1 MSLVPARDRGEMK
14 NVYRFGVFALA
25 VIVGVTTL
33 CARMFFLQVIPS
45 NAAAQ
50 GGTTTQATATQS
62 IPASRGLI
70 FAADGTP
77 LVKNVVDLSVTVT
90 PSDLPLDQEPIVA
103 ARLASILNLDP
114 DIIQREIDSKTG
126 SQYLPVKIADG
137 VADNVARFIEEN
149 ADALPGVKVVV
160 ASRRQYLSTSQ
171 YPTLSRE
178 FAELTG
184 YEGQITQKQYDQLVA
199 DILGYK
205 GKPTQTQYDQLAA
218 LGYAN
223 NDLVGQ
229 AGLENSYESLLRG
242 TPGVE
247 QVALDAGGKP
257 IPGLVTPVRAAIP
270 GDSLTLNI
278 SPKEQAYA
286 TLALQTLLT
295 KARLTQGVIIVENP
309 QNGKILAMVSLPSY
323 DNQLFANGI
332 SDTDFQALLASP
344 DQPLANKAVGAQYA
358 PGSTFKL
365 VTGTAGLAAGPPVNV
380 CSLLAAGTPVNCEQ
394 TDPVPS
400 VLPSI
405 DTSSTFVSQAY
416 IQIGEYKYWEWNK
429 QGWGPLNI
437 YGGVSYS
444 SDTFFYQLAEAVGLT
459 KLTYWA
465 DQYGFGKSTGVDLP
479 ESATGIVPTDAWKR
493 ATQGA
498 PMYEGELMQAGI
510 GQGYDAST
518 PLQLLNAYCA
528 LANGGTLYQPQIVKS
543 ITDGRTGVTTDV
555 QPVVLNRLHA
565 EDGTAINPA
574 VLATMRVA
582 MRQVVTSRHTGN
594 LVEMQIPVA
603 GKTGTAEF
611 GVPDR
616 NGVLPYHE
624 WFVGYVPGNLDSP
637 DWSKPDS
644 PLAVLAFIY
653 GANTWGN
660 VATEVVKN
668 YLMLHYGVIRREA
681 SAFDFRTPGYILP
694 YVTKRTNFYGAP
706 ARD

>member
-1 MSLVPARDRGEMK
+1 MSAIGDHDHGELR
-14 NVYRFGVFALA
+14 NVYRFGAFALA
-25 VIVGVTTL
+25 VVVGVTTL
-33 CARMFFLQVIPS
+33 CARMFFLQVVPS
-45 NAAAQ
+45 GTTTVQ
-50 GGTTTQATATQS
+50 GGNTTQATATQS
-62 IPASRGLI
+62 IPSSRGLI
-70 FAADGTP
+70 YADDGTTP

-90 PSDLPLDQEPIVA
+90 PSDLPLNQEPIVA
-103 ARLASILNLDP
+103 ARLGSILNLDP
-114 DIIQREIDSKTG
+114 DIIQKEIDSKTG
-126 SQYLPVKIADG
+126 SQYVPVKIADG
-137 VADNVARFIEEN
+137 IEDNVARFIEEN
-149 ADALPGVKVVV
+149 ADSLPGVKVVV
-160 ASRRQYLSTSQ
+160 TSKRQYLNKQ
-171 YPTLSRE
+171 M
-178 FAELTG
+178 AEIVG
-184 YEGQITQKQYDQLVA
+184 YEGQITQKQYDQLVV
-199 DILGYK
+199 DVLGYT
-205 GKPTQTQYDQLAA
+205 GKPTQKQYDQLAA

-223 NDLVGQ
+223 NDIVGQ
-229 AGLENSYESLLRG
+229 AGLENSYEPRLRG
-242 TPGVE
+242 TPGLE
-247 QVALDAGGKP
+247 TVAVDANGKP
-257 IPGLVTPVRAAIP
+257 IPGLVTPVKAAVP

-278 SPKEQAYA
+278 QPKEQAYA

-295 KARLTQGVIIVENP
+295 KAKLTQGVIIVENP

-323 DNQLFANGI
+323 DNQLFADGI
-332 SDTDFQALLASP
+332 NDSDFQALLSSP
-344 DQPLANKAVGAQYA
+344 DQPLANKAIGAQYA

-365 VTGTAGLAAGPPVNV
+365 VTGTAGLVAGPPENT
-380 CSLLAAGTPVNCEQ
+380 CTLLAANTPAACQQAAGVA
-394 TDPVPS
+394 PVGS
-400 VLPSI
+400 DLPSI
-405 DTSSTFVSQAY
+405 DTTSTFVSQAY
-416 IQIGEYKYWEWNK
+416 VQIGEYKYWEWNK
-429 QGWGPLNI
+429 QGWGPLDI
-437 YGGVSYS
+437 LGGVSYS

-465 DQYGFGKSTGVDLP
+465 DQYGFGKPTNIDLP
-479 ESATGIVPTDAWKR
+479 EPATGIVPTDAWKR
-493 ATQGA
+493 ANKGE

-528 LANGGTLYQPQIVKS
+528 LANGGTVWQPQIVKS
-543 ITDGRTGVTTDV
+543 ITNGATGVVTDV
-555 QPVVLNRLHA
+555 QPLAMNHLHTQ
-565 EDGTAINPA
+565 DGAPINPA
-574 VLATMRVA
+574 VLQTMRIG

-594 LVEMQIPVA
+594 LIDMEIPLA

-616 NGVLPYHE
+616 FGVLPYHE

-668 YLMLHYGVIRREA
+668 YMMLHYGVIRRED

>member
-1 MSLVPARDRGEMK
+1 MSVIPDRDRGEMK
-14 NVYRFGVFALA
+14 NVYRFGAFALA
-25 VIVGVTTL
+25 VVVGVTTL
-33 CARMFFLQVIPS
+33 CARMFFLQVVPS
-45 NAAAQ
+45 NAANAQ
-50 GGTTTQATATQS
+50 GGNTTQATDTQS
-62 IPASRGLI
+62 IAPSRGLI
-70 FAADGTP
+70 YAADGTP

-103 ARLASILNLDP
+103 ARLGSILNLDP
-114 DIIQREIDSKTG
+114 DIIQKEIDSKTG

-137 VADNVARFIEEN
+137 IADNVARFIEEN
-149 ADALPGVKVVV
+149 ADALPGVKIVV
-160 ASRRQYLSTSQ
+160 ASKRQYFNTQLPQ
-171 YPTLSRE
+171 INKQ
-178 FAELTG
+178 FAEIVG
-184 YEGQITQKQYDQLVA
+184 YEGQITAKQFTEFDKLKTGYTNS
-199 DILGYK
+199 DI
-205 GKPTQTQYDQLAA
+205 
-218 LGYAN
+218 
-223 NDLVGQ
+223 VGQ
-229 AGLENSYESLLRG
+229 AGLENSYEQQLRG
-242 TPGVE
+242 TSGTE
-247 QVALDAGGKP
+247 QVALDADGKP
-257 IPGLVTPVRAAIP
+257 IPGLVTPVKAAVP

-278 SPKEQAYA
+278 DPKEQAYA

-295 KARLTQGVIIVENP
+295 KAKLTQGVIIVENP

-323 DNQLFANGI
+323 DNQLFADGI
-332 SDTDFQALLASP
+332 SDTDFQALLSSP

-365 VTGTAGLAAGPPVNV
+365 VTGTAGLVAGPPVNV
-380 CSLLAAGTPVNCEQ
+380 CTLIAPNTPAACEQAAGVTA
-394 TDPVPS
+394 VPS
-400 VLPSI
+400 LLPSI
-405 DTSSTFVSQAY
+405 DTTSTFVSQAY
-416 IQIGEYKYWEWNK
+416 IQLGEYKYWEWNK

-437 YGGVSYS
+437 LGGVSYS
-444 SDTFFYQLAEAVGLT
+444 SDTFFYQLSEAVGLT

-465 DQYGFGKSTGVDLP
+465 DQYGFGKPTGVDLP
-479 ESATGIVPTDAWKR
+479 ESATGIVPTDAW
-493 ATQGA
+493 ALANHGA
-498 PMYEGELMQAGI
+498 KMYEGELMQAGI

-528 LANGGTLYQPQIVKS
+528 LANGGTVWQPQIVQS
-543 ITDGRTGVTTDV
+543 IKNGATGVVTDV
-555 QPVVLNRLHA
+555 QPVAMNHLHTQ
-565 EDGTAINPA
+565 DGTPIDPA
-574 VLATMRVA
+574 VLQTMRLG

-594 LVEMQIPVA
+594 LVDMAIPLA

-616 NGVLPYHE
+616 FGVLPYHE

-668 YLMLHYGVIRREA
+668 YMMLHYGVIKRED
-681 SAFDFRTPGYILP
+681 SAFDFRTPGYILS

>member
-1 MSLVPARDRGEMK
+1 MSVIPDHDRGELK
-14 NVYRFGVFALA
+14 NVYRFGAFALA

-33 CARMFFLQVIPS
+33 CARMFFLQVVPS
-45 NAAAQ
+45 NAATGQ
-50 GGTTTQATATQS
+50 GGNTTQTTQS
-62 IPASRGLI
+62 QTIAPSRGLI
-70 FAADGTP
+70 YAADGTP

-103 ARLASILNLDP
+103 ARLGSILNLDP
-114 DIIQREIDSKTG
+114 DIIQKEIDSKTG

-160 ASRRQYLSTSQ
+160 ASKRQYLNKQ
-171 YPTLSRE
+171 
-178 FAELTG
+178 FAEIVG
-184 YEGQITQKQYDQLVA
+184 YEGQITAQQYALLKNQGYSDS
-199 DILGYK
+199 DI
-205 GKPTQTQYDQLAA
+205 
-218 LGYAN
+218 
-223 NDLVGQ
+223 VGQ
-229 AGLENSYESLLRG
+229 AGLENSYEQQLRG
-242 TPGVE
+242 TPGTE
-247 QVALDAGGKP
+247 TVALDANGKP
-257 IPGLVTPVRAAIP
+257 IPGLVTPVKAAVP

-278 SPKEQAYA
+278 DPKEQAYA
-286 TLALQTLLT
+286 TLALQSLLT
-295 KARLTQGVIIVENP
+295 KAKLNKGVIIVENP

-323 DNQLFANGI
+323 DNQLFADGI
-332 SDTDFQALLASP
+332 SDTDFQALLSSP

-365 VTGTAGLAAGPPVNV
+365 VTGTAGLVAGPPLNV
-380 CSLLAAGTPVNCEQ
+380 CTLVAPSTPAACEQPAGT
-394 TDPVPS
+394 TAVPS
-400 VLPSI
+400 LLPSI
-405 DTSSTFVSQAY
+405 DTTSTFVSQAY
-416 IQIGEYKYWEWNK
+416 VQIGEYKYWEWNK

-437 YGGVSYS
+437 FGGVSYS
-444 SDTFFYQLAEAVGLT
+444 SDTFFYQLSEAVGLT

-465 DQYGFGKSTGVDLP
+465 DQYGFGKPTGVDLP
-479 ESATGIVPTDAWKR
+479 EPATGIVPTDAWALANHGTK
-493 ATQGA
+493 
-498 PMYEGELMQAGI
+498 MYEGELMQAGI

-528 LANGGTLYQPQIVKS
+528 LANGGTVWQPQIVKS
-543 ITDGRTGVTTDV
+543 ITSTTADGRTVVTNV
-555 QPVVLNRLHA
+555 QPVAMNHLHTQ
-565 EDGTAINPA
+565 DGTPINPA
-574 VLATMRVA
+574 VLETMRLG

-594 LVEMQIPVA
+594 LVDMQIPVA

-616 NGVLPYHE
+616 FGVLPYHE

-668 YLMLHYGVIRREA
+668 YMMLHYGVIRRED